1 MTSEGLVAAAKW
13 LDEIEAQLA
22 AAAGQKWAALGEE
35 FDQSDDGE
43 AVAYQTRAAE
53 LDEALVRPLRDRR
66 LKACRLLE
74 SRAAE
79 MVVAR
84 ASWPAGGSWVARAY
98 ALAQS
103 LESVADPV
111 AVQAELA
118 VLRQG

>member
-35 FDQSDDGE
+35 FDESDDGDE
-43 AVAYQTRAAE
+43 VAYQTRAAE
-53 LDEALVRPLRDRR
+53 LDESLVRPLRARR
-66 LKACRLLE
+66 LEARRLLE

-79 MVVAR
+79 MVAR
-84 ASWPAGGSWVARAY
+84 ASWPAGGSWLDRAY

-103 LESVADPV
+103 LASVADPH

-118 VLRQG
+118 ALRQG